1 MKAPSFWKSDWFIG
15 LAVGVPLIL
24 LSGSEL
30 LQGLERKAY
39 DMGVRLSSAQPSD
52 QVAVIAIDDQSIANI
67 GRWPWP
73 RDVHARLTDLLAQSK
88 ARVIGNTVFFTEPQF
103 DPSKNVS
110 HANILKLGE
119 RIDSPSLQGLPAP
132 AAAEVDAIR
141 GLIASAESSM
151 NTDRLLARS
160 VRESGNVI
168 LGMLFQQFDREP
180 IGNPDSPLPGYVVRN
195 TVAAAGNAVDT
206 FDLPLSGLLPMIPFP
221 EIGAVAA
228 GIGHLNNQLDVD
240 GAVRADALVVRHYDQ
255 YLPSLALL
263 LAARS
268 LNLAPR
274 DIQVEYGN
282 GVRLGRLS
290 IRTDSRMLMQSF
302 WYRGAEGRPAFA
314 PDSFYDVLAGRIPAS
329 KYKDKIVIIGP
340 TAAGVGSIL
349 VTPIATDMPG
359 VMALAH
365 SVSSILQE
373 HFFVTPWWGG
383 WARWGAVLL
392 VLLYLALALPRMTA
406 GLAAGVTVGL
416 FLLVLAVHFGLMS
429 TQFTWVPLML
439 PLVLLV
445 IGHMALTTKRFLVA
459 ERGKERSDGDLAHTN
474 RMLGLGYQG
483 QGQLDMAFDCFRKLP
498 VDESVLELLY
508 NLGLDYE
515 RKRQY
520 NKAESA
526 FKYISDFDPAFRD
539 IAARE
544 KRAVQMSNTVILG
557 SGASQHAGGSLIL
570 GAGAEKPKLG
580 RFEVEKELGKGAMG
594 VVYLG
599 RDPKIGRVVAI
610 KTMAL
615 AQEFEGDE
623 LAEVTERFF
632 REAQTA
638 GRLAHPNI
646 VTIYDTGEE
655 HDLAYIA
662 MEFLK
667 GKDLAAHTKPDAL
680 LPLDTVLGIVA
691 RVAEALAYAH
701 RNNVVHRDVKPAN
714 IMYEPVSDQVK
725 VTDFGIARITDASRT
740 KTGMVLGTPSY
751 MSPEQLSGRKID
763 GKSDLFSL
771 GVMLYQ
777 LSCGQLPFKGDSM
790 AQLMFRIANEAP
802 SPIQSIR
809 PDVPACLISVLEVAL
824 SKQPERRFQNGDEM
838 AAALRECQKTL
849 S

>member
-30 LQGLERKAY
+30 LLGLERKAY

-73 RDVHARLTDLLAQSK
+73 RDVHARLTDILAQSK

-110 HANILKLGE
+110 HANIQKLGE

-141 GLIASAESSM
+141 GLIASTESSM

-180 IGNPDSPLPGYVVRN
+180 IGKPDSPLPDYVARN

-228 GIGHLNNQLDVD
+228 GIGHLNNQLDID

-314 PDSFYDVLAGRIPAS
+314 PDSFYDVLTGRIPAS

-373 HFFVTPWWGG
+373 HFFVTPGG
-383 WARWGAVLL
+383 
-392 VLLYLALALPRMTA
+392 
-406 GLAAGVTVGL
+406 
-416 FLLVLAVHFGLMS
+416 
-429 TQFTWVPLML
+429 
-439 PLVLLV
+439 
-445 IGHMALTTKRFLVA
+445 
-459 ERGKERSDGDLAHTN
+459 
-474 RMLGLGYQG
+474 
-483 QGQLDMAFDCFRKLP
+483 
-498 VDESVLELLY
+498 
-508 NLGLDYE
+508 
-515 RKRQY
+515 
-520 NKAESA
+520 
-526 FKYISDFDPAFRD
+526 
-539 IAARE
+539 
-544 KRAVQMSNTVILG
+544 
-557 SGASQHAGGSLIL
+557 
-570 GAGAEKPKLG
+570 GAGRA
-580 RFEVEKELGKGAMG
+580 GA
-594 VVYLG
+594 
-599 RDPKIGRVVAI
+599 RCCWCCSTWR
-610 KTMAL
+610 
-615 AQEFEGDE
+615 
-623 LAEVTERFF
+623 
-632 REAQTA
+632 
-638 GRLAHPNI
+638 
-646 VTIYDTGEE
+646 
-655 HDLAYIA
+655 
-662 MEFLK
+662 
-667 GKDLAAHTKPDAL
+667 
-680 LPLDTVLGIVA
+680 
-691 RVAEALAYAH
+691 
-701 RNNVVHRDVKPAN
+701 
-714 IMYEPVSDQVK
+714 
-725 VTDFGIARITDASRT
+725 SRC
-740 KTGMVLGTPSY
+740 
-751 MSPEQLSGRKID
+751 R
-763 GKSDLFSL
+763 
-771 GVMLYQ
+771 
-777 LSCGQLPFKGDSM
+777 
-790 AQLMFRIANEAP
+790 A
-802 SPIQSIR
+802 
-809 PDVPACLISVLEVAL
+809 
-824 SKQPERRFQNGDEM
+824 
-838 AAALRECQKTL
+838 
-849 S
+849 